1 MGPYDSNLGRD
12 LDSSDVQHDVMNGNL
27 TESFISP
34 GTYYDGD
41 GNQYDGDYNP
51 ID

>member
-1 MGPYDSNLGRD
+1 MGPYDDDQRD
-12 LDSSDVQHDVMNGNL
+12 NSDVQHDVNNGNL
-27 TESFISP
+27 TESSLNP

-41 GNQYDGDYNP
+41 GVSYDSDYNR